1 MIIMTETIRSFAV
14 VVEDVEGAVFHALLT
29 FDGFNLVSV
38 HRVAFSADE
47 PMRVCERHEAE
58 DVAEILGFVEFATE
72 EIHGDFL
79 EEFLSLGDTCT
90 LEEELA

>member
-1 MIIMTETIRSFAV
+1 MNERIRSFAV

-29 FDGFNLVSV
+29 FDGFNLVSAQ
-38 HRVAFSADE
+38 RVEFSADE

-58 DVAEILGFVEFATE
+58 DVTEIIGFVEFATE

-79 EEFLSLGDTCT
+79 GQFLSLGDTCT
-90 LEEELA
+90 LEEDLA